1 MTDEDVQLTPELASE
16 IVMEASDPRSTYF
29 DQMRHQTLPGE
40 HVFARRVELL
50 TMAVLSQL
58 RACNNWFRIMCEWL
72 YDDPPLTELGELEA
86 AFYSRAA
93 A

>member
-1 MTDEDVQLTPELASE
+1 
-16 IVMEASDPRSTYF
+16 
-29 DQMRHQTLPGE
+29 MRHQTLPSE

-58 RACNNWFRIMCEWL
+58 GAGNNWLRIMCEWL
-72 YDDPPLTELGELEA
+72 YDDPPLTELGREEA
-86 AFYSRAA
+86 AFYGRAA